1 MPVLTLTNL
10 AKRYNRKVWGVRKMD
25 LEVNDKE
32 FIVFLGPSGCGKTTC
47 MRMIAGLEVT
57 TRGSIVLHGKDI
69 TDLPPRDRDISMVFQ
84 NYAIWPHMTVYDNI
98 AFALKL
104 KKMSK
109 SEIDKTVKEVA
120 SMVKIDQLLSRIPG
134 QMSGGQQ
141 QRVAL
146 ARALAVKPRLF
157 LMDEP
162 LSNLDAKL
170 RVVMRTE
177 LKAIHQRTGATSIFV
192 THDQSEA
199 MSMADRIVIM
209 KDGEI
214 VQVGTPDD
222 VYFRSADMFVA
233 GFIGT
238 PPTNFFPVTVK
249 SSDKG
254 IQLSHPRFTL
264 PLNDEISLHLKNSDQ
279 KSLIMGARPED
290 IILVSEKDAM
300 LSVEV
305 MVVEPQ
311 GSFQIVAWFLLQ
323 TKSFRERN
331 CICLLFWKGSISL
344 TRRQLQESDP
354 VTPRGCHCRGNNCF
368 QVKITWNISFSFWLF
383 TNPDEVECQNVR
395 NHDYCLL
402 IVCV

>member
-10 AKRYNRKVWGVRKMD
+10 AKRYNHKVWGVRKMD
-25 LEVNDKE
+25 LEVNDRE

-47 MRMIAGLEVT
+47 MRMIAGLEVA
-57 TRGSIVLHGKDI
+57 TRGNIVLHGRDI
-69 TDLPPRDRDISMVFQ
+69 TDLPPKDRDISMVFQ
-84 NYAIWPHMTVYDNI
+84 NYAIWPHMTVYENI

-109 SEIDKTVKEVA
+109 TEIDNTVKEVA
-120 SMVKIDQLLSRIPG
+120 EMVKIDQLLSRIPG

-146 ARALAVKPRLF
+146 ARALAVKPKLF

-177 LKAIHQRTGATSIFV
+177 LKSIHQRTGATSIFV

-238 PPTNFFPVTVK
+238 PPTNFFPVKLQKKAGRSEVV
-249 SSDKG
+249 
-254 IQLSHPRFTL
+254 HPRFTL
-264 PLNDEISLHLKNSDQ
+264 TLDGEDAELLNKSGTE
-279 KSLIMGARPED
+279 SLILGVRPED
-290 IILVSEKDAM
+290 ILVVPREKA
-300 LSVEV
+300 LFSNEV
-305 MVVEPQ
+305 LVVEPQ
-311 GSFQIVAWFLLQ
+311 GSFQIVAI
-323 TKSFRERN
+323 EIEN
-331 CICLLFWKGSISL
+331 EI
-344 TRRQLQESDP
+344 
-354 VTPRGCHCRGNNCF
+354 
-368 QVKITWNISFSFWLF
+368 VKILVPSADKIYPGDILHLSFV
-383 TNPDEVECQNVR
+383 VERLHFFNGETTKR
-395 NHDYCLL
+395 
-402 IVCV
+402 I

>member
-1 MPVLTLTNL
+1 MPVLTLTDL
-10 AKRYNRKVWGVRKMD
+10 AKKYNRKVWGVRKMD
-25 LEVNDKE
+25 LEVEDRE

-47 MRMIAGLEVT
+47 MRMIAGLETT
-57 TRGSIVLHGKDI
+57 TRGSIVLHDRDI
-69 TDLPPRDRDISMVFQ
+69 TELAPRDRDISMVFQ

-104 KKMSK
+104 KKLPK
-109 SEIDKTVKEVA
+109 DVIDTTVKETA
-120 SMVKIDQLLSRIPG
+120 AMVKIDQLLKRLPG

-146 ARALAVKPRLF
+146 ARALAVKPKLF

-238 PPTNFFPVTVK
+238 PPTNFFPVNLEAAGKSVK
-249 SSDKG
+249 HK
-254 IQLSHPRFTL
+254 RFNL
-264 PLNDEISLHLKNSDQ
+264 KLGADDAGRISRSGSTELVL
-279 KSLIMGARPED
+279 GVRPED
-290 IILVSEKDAM
+290 ILVVPEKDALM
-300 LSVEV
+300 TVEA

-311 GSFQIVAWFLLQ
+311 GSFQIVAVEIEGE
-323 TKSFRERN
+323 T
-331 CICLLFWKGSISL
+331 
-344 TRRQLQESDP
+344 
-354 VTPRGCHCRGNNCF
+354 
-368 QVKITWNISFSFWLF
+368 VK
-383 TNPDEVECQNVR
+383 
-395 NHDYCLL
+395 L
-402 IVCV
+402 IVPAAEKVSPGDRLPLSFVPERLHFFDAETTKRI